1 MGLQAAVAAA
11 IGVAAPP
18 NGANLKP
25 SITVPIAQYS
35 VSIGT
40 RTIRSCSLGS
50 EYSCQLT
57 QTFAYICIPLWYD

>member
-40 RTIRSCSLGS
+40 RTIRSCISGS
-50 EYSCQLT
+50 DCSC
-57 QTFAYICIPLWYD
+57 